1 MMSWILGTLATA
13 TGFAGLLS
21 LYRSWRLP
29 APKPTHWRRLGWIL
43 LMLSL
48 IAWLWAQPVE
58 FAVSFA
64 LTVPAVLAWLWISW
78 ASADRQPARDT
89 KLEKRTLNWPRLTTL
104 GQQLLKLA
112 ISVPLAGIISAL
124 FSFAVTDLLP
134 WEPVNRLVTGVL
146 MTPVFWGLASYWILA
161 DTRLWRPTLTL
172 FLAGLLSAAYLFLR

>member
-1 MMSWILGTLATA
+1 MSWILGTLATA
-13 TGFAGLLS
+13 TGFAGVLS

-58 FAVSFA
+58 FAVSFT

-78 ASADRQPARDT
+78 ASADPQPARDT

-124 FSFAVTDLLP
+124 FSFAATDLLP
-134 WEPVNRLVTGVL
+134 WEPVNRLVAGVL
-146 MTPVFWGLASYWILA
+146 MMPVFWGLASYWVLA